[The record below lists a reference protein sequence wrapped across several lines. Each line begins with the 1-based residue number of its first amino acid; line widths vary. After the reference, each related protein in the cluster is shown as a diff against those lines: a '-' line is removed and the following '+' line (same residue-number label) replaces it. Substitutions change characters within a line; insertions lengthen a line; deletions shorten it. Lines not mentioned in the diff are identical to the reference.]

1 MINPFTTLTFDLSDG
16 IGHIVL
22 NQPPSNEMTL
32 SFFSEFARLTDL
44 LRQMNNLK
52 GILIS
57 GKGRHFS
64 SGARLSELLSLSSEN
79 RKDFHA
85 NGNSMSNF
93 LEENNRSFLFFEES
107 TIPVVSA
114 IRGACLGSAFELILF
129 SHFRF
134 CGKDSVFGLPE
145 STFNL
150 IPGIGGI
157 SRLTSLAGTAAALEI
172 VLRGNTFSAEEAFRL
187 HLIDQVFPQKEV
199 VNLAMEFL
207 RSLPGN
213 YRREKSRIYLR
224 RFIDQ
229 HLTPQKSL

>member
-1 MINPFTTLTFDLSDG
+1 MINPFSTLSFEVSDG

-32 SFFSEFARLTDL
+32 SFFSEFALMTDQ
-44 LRQMNNLK
+44 LRQMKDLK

-79 RKDFHA
+79 SMEFYQ
-85 NGNSMSNF
+85 NGSSMSNF
-93 LEENNRSFLFFEES
+93 LEENNRSFLFFEEC

-114 IRGACLGSAFELILF
+114 IRGACLGSAFELTLF

-134 CGKDSVFGLPE
+134 CGNDSVFGLPE

-157 SRLTSLAGTAAALEI
+157 SRLNALTGTAAALEI
-172 VLRGNTFSAEEAFRL
+172 VLRGNTFSAEEALRL
-187 HLIDQVFPQKEV
+187 NLIDRIFPRKEV
-199 VNLAMEFL
+199 VNLSKEFL
-207 RSLPGN
+207 KSLPGN
-213 YRREKSRIYLR
+213 YHREKSRIYLR
-224 RFIDQ
+224 RFMDE
-229 HLTPQKSL
+229 HLTSQKSF